1 MPTRRQDPDSR
12 EFRQDAFAS
21 SAEHERGILG
31 NLVAARCHKLTDK
44 NEIAMLWWLQQIS
57 WREGGLEAFGH
68 DFMEANPERFSTPS
82 MAKYGTRPG
91 QIYQAEQV
99 RQVRKELGS
108 VRGASFLLKGETGFG
123 VSMMDLIGDCPWRD
137 NVRDHA
143 RENPTSYP
151 ASAFVEECSMSDQG
165 FADKLKHALVDPSDL
180 TIQRGLWNCPTLRE
194 GLEAWRKREIEA
206 ARGRIVETAVTRQ
219 IAEELDFAL
228 ETRSFILI
236 EGRERIGKS
245 EGACWWCDQHPGQV
259 IYVRLEPGS
268 DETTLYRS
276 IARRIGTAC
285 SYQRKAVEM
294 RARIQDALQ
303 GGHVMLVLD
312 EAHFIW
318 PQSNRCQGSI
328 PKRMDWVRTAL
339 VDFGVP
345 VALIS
350 TPQHFARQ
358 CDRFRKAGWN
368 ANQVQGRLARTVSLP
383 ESIDSNDAVAVA
395 RSYFPGIPDRFIKR
409 LAGVAL
415 LSVARLTMF
424 SHMRKRVDF
433 LASRRAGLTESEL
446 LEVALAE
453 ISAPGGVANP
463 KPSAAVAES
472 LQSPRRGVAADLSEG
487 EQMPKNRLSQA
498 AHELTPSIV

>member
-12 EFRQDAFAS
+12 EFRQNAFAS
-21 SAEHERGILG
+21 SAEYERGILG
-31 NLVAARCHKLTDK
+31 NLVAARCHKLTDRG
-44 NEIAMLWWLQQIS
+44 EIALRWWLQQIS
-57 WREGGLEAFGH
+57 WREGGLEAFARE
-68 DFMEANPERFSTPS
+68 FLAANSERIGTPS

-91 QIYQAEQV
+91 QIYRADQV
-99 RQVRKELGS
+99 RQVRKELGT
-108 VRGASFLLKGETGFG
+108 VRGAEFPLKDDPPFQYE
-123 VSMMDLIGDCPWRD
+123 SIDDYLDRRHAPRD
-137 NVRDHA
+137 KEMPEHPR
-143 RENPTSYP
+143 SYP
-151 ASAFVEECSMSDQG
+151 ASAFVEVCSMSDQQ
-165 FADKLKHALVDPSDL
+165 FADKLKQALVDPSDL
-180 TIQRGLWNCPTLRE
+180 SVQCGVWNFPTLRE
-194 GLEAWRKREIEA
+194 RLEAWRQREIEA
-206 ARGRIVETAVTRQ
+206 ARDRIVETAVTRQ

-236 EGRERIGKS
+236 EGREGIGKT
-245 EGACWWCDQHPGQV
+245 EGARWWCDQHPGQV
-259 IYVRLEPGS
+259 IYVRLEAGS

-276 IARRIGTAC
+276 IARRVGTAC

-303 GGHVMLVLD
+303 GGHMMLVLD
-312 EAHFIW
+312 EAHYLW
-318 PQSNRCQGSI
+318 PQGDRSQRCA

-368 ANQVQGRLARTVSLP
+368 ANQVQRRLARTVPLP
-383 ESIDSNDAVAVA
+383 EAIDSTDAVAVA
-395 RSYFPGIPDRFIKR
+395 RSYFPGIPDRLLKR

-446 LEVALAE
+446 LEAALAE
-453 ISAPGGVANP
+453 ISAPGGVAAP
-463 KPSAAVAES
+463 APTKPVADP
-472 LQSPRRGVAADLSEG
+472 LQGPRGRIAEPVSEG
-487 EQMPKNRLSQA
+487 EHAPRNRLIKVTP
-498 AHELTPSIV
+498 ELAPSIV